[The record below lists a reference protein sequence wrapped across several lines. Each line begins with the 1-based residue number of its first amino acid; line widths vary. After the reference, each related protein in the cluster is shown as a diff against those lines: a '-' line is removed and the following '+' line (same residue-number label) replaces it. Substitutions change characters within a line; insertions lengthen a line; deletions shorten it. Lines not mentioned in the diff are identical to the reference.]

1 MILGEKSSWTLSGN
15 GRMSE
20 DPFASPLALLSNS
33 LLATKVVSQV
43 SSNV

>member
-1 MILGEKSSWTLSGN
+1 MILGEKSSWILSGN

-20 DPFASPLALLSNS
+20 NPFASPLALLSNS
-33 LLATKVVSQV
+33 LLATKVELQV

>member
-15 GRMSE
+15 GRMSK
-20 DPFASPLALLSNS
+20 DLFASPLALLSNS
-33 LLATKVVSQV
+33 LLATKVESQV